1 MAKVTILDS
10 TITNPISYMGQC
22 AGIAYGSDTS
32 DPEKNYKRGLNCI
45 KSGHYRMLEFCD
57 IHFEVEGYSIR
68 MCRELM
74 RHVGDGLTTI
84 QRSTRYCN
92 ESDFEYYIPDAVN
105 KNMSARNEYNKCMKE
120 IQKTYRKMTDLYN
133 IKKEDAANLLP
144 LSTCTTL
151 AMKHNA
157 RTIMNMA
164 EQRLCTRALKEFR
177 EFMKDLLDALGEYSD
192 EWATLVDEIMMCK
205 CDKAGYCL
213 EEFSCGKYPKK
224 ENLTD

>member
-10 TITNPISYMGQC
+10 TIKNPISYMGEC

-32 DPEKNYKRGLNCI
+32 DYEKNYKRGLNCVRA
-45 KSGHYRMLEFCD
+45 GHYRMLEFCD
-57 IHFEVEGYSIR
+57 IHFQVEGYSIR

-74 RHVGDGLTTI
+74 RHVGDGLTAI
-84 QRSTRYCN
+84 QRSTRYCD
-92 ESDFEYYIPDAVN
+92 ESDFEYYIPDAIN
-105 KNMSARNEYNKCMKE
+105 NNMSARNEYNKCMKE
-120 IQKTYRKMTDLYN
+120 IQTVYQKMIQLYN

-144 LSTCTTL
+144 LGLSTTL

-157 RTIMNMA
+157 RTVMNMA

-177 EFMKDLLDALGEYSD
+177 EFMIDLIDALANYSE
-192 EWATLVDEIMMCK
+192 EWDTLCTEIMNCK
-205 CDKAGYCL
+205 CDKVGWCE